1 MKVALFITLLTLV
14 AANLS
19 QAQEFK
25 LNSIFQDGMVLQQQS
40 EATIWGTSKPNETI
54 TLNGS
59 WKLRRNTTKADNN
72 GHWKTTIKTPKA
84 GGPYQ
89 LLVSSPT
96 KIITLKDV
104 LIGEVWVCGGH
115 GNMQWKMRG
124 FGVGHWAE
132 DVAKANFP
140 QIRYCYIS
148 QNLSLTPQE
157 NAKCNWS
164 ICSPSSVLS
173 YGAIPYFFGS
183 KLHQELNVPIG
194 IIATN
199 WAGSS
204 AQSWMSRDFLGKKFP
219 SYKRDFDR
227 QDTLARQLP
236 DVFPRKTKGISQQSP
251 SLTYNTMLHPI
262 IPFTTKGAIWYQ
274 GIANVPNPEQYR
286 SLFPALI
293 QNWREKWDQGDFPFY
308 YVQIAPY
315 HYKTVS
321 KPAAF
326 FREAQTMALSEPNTG
341 MVVTMDVGRPEDM
354 SPLRKKPVGERLAN
368 LALVNDYGKTDLNP
382 NSPLPDEFKII
393 GSSIQLTFHNAE
405 TGLASRDEKPLTHFT
420 IAGNDQKFY
429 PATATIKDQQLT
441 VSSPKVSSPVAVR
454 FAWGN
459 DDEPN
464 LMNKEGLPAPS
475 FRTDTWPIPTKKTS
489 N

>member
-19 QAQEFK
+19 QALEFK

-89 LLVSSPT
+89 LLVSSPS

-104 LIGEVWVCGGH
+104 LIGEIWVCGGH
-115 GNMQWKMRG
+115 NNMQWKMRS
-124 FGVGHWAE
+124 FGANHWAE
-132 DVAKANFP
+132 DVAKADFP

-148 QNLSLTPQE
+148 QKLSLTPQE
-157 NAKCNWS
+157 NVTCNWS
-164 ICSPSSVLS
+164 RCSPSTVLN

-194 IIATN
+194 LIATN

-204 AQSWMSRDFLGKKFP
+204 VQSWMSRDFLGQKFP
-219 SYKRDFDR
+219 KHKEIFDE
-227 QDTLARQLP
+227 QDALAEQLP
-236 DVFPRKTKGISQQSP
+236 AVFTRNP
-251 SLTYNTMLHPI
+251 SIPKSINQKSSNLAYNTMLHPI
-262 IPFTTKGAIWYQ
+262 TPFTIKGAIWYQ
-274 GIANVPNPEQYR
+274 GKSNISDPKQYR
-286 SLFPALI
+286 TLFPALI
-293 QNWREKWDQGDFPFY
+293 QNWREEWGQGDFPFY
-308 YVQIAPY
+308 YVQNAPF
-315 HYKTVS
+315 HYKYV
-321 KPAAF
+321 PIPIAF
-326 FREAQTMALSEPNTG
+326 FREAQTMSLSTPNTG
-341 MVVTMDVGRPEDM
+341 MVVTMDAN
-354 SPLRKKPVGERLAN
+354 SPGSAIPRRKKPVGERLAN
-368 LALVNDYGKTDLNP
+368 LALVNDYGKTGLNP
-382 NSPLPDEFKII
+382 NSPLLNEFKII
-393 GSSIQLTFHNAE
+393 DSSIQLTFHNAE
-405 TGLASRDEKPLTHFT
+405 TGLTSRDGKPLTHFT
-420 IAGNDQKFY
+420 IAGSDQKFH
-429 PATATIKDQQLT
+429 PATATIKDQQII

-459 DDEPN
+459 ADGPN
-464 LMNKEGLPAPS
+464 LMNKAGLPAPS
-475 FRTDTWPIPTKKTS
+475 FRTDTWPITS
-489 N
+489 K